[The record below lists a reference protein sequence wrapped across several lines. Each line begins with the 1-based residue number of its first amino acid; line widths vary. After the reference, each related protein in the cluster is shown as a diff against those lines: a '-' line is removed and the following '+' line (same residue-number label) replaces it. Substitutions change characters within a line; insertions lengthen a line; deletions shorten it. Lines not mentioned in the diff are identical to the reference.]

1 MLLVVVGPAFWGCQ
15 VGCDGVFLADRV
27 VFDLAARANAQVRLD
42 VRAGRDFLQANLYGL
57 GALGAFEGEGA
68 WCF

>member
-1 MLLVVVGPAFWGCQ
+1 MMVGPAFGGGQ
-15 VGCDGVFLADRV
+15 VGGDRVFLADRV

-42 VRAGRDFLQANLYGL
+42 VRAGRYFLQADLHGL
-57 GALGAFEGEGA
+57 GALGAFEGEGT

>member
-1 MLLVVVGPAFWGCQ
+1 MVMCPAFRRGQ
-15 VGCDGVFLADRV
+15 VGFDGVFLADGV
-27 VFDLAARANAQVRLD
+27 VFDLAARANAEVRLD
-42 VRAGRDFLQANLYGL
+42 VRAGRDLLQADLYGF